1 MFQTI
6 SILTNIFHFLVYSLS
21 AHRYVRYGN
30 RILMVKNRN
39 SNERGRITTSNS
51 INTHTHTR
59 SFDEPPTDNRNTLTV
74 SKTLHQVF
82 AYHWK

>member
-51 INTHTHTR
+51 INTHTHVHLMSHR
-59 SFDEPPTDNRNTLTV
+59 PTTET
-74 SKTLHQVF
+74 H
-82 AYHWK
+82 